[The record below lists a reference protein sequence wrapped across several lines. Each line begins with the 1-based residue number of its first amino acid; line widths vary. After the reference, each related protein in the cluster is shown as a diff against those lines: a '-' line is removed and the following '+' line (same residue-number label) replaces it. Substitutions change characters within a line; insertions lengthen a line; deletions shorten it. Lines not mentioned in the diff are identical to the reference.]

1 MQKLAMNALGDTVVA
16 HDDVLFCGGDS
27 AEAAYFVQSGRLKH
41 GGIVLKTHSWSQN
54 PAVNMKKGH
63 SVVVFSRGT
72 WYPSLPQD
80 VSLCAR

>member
-41 GGIVLKTHSWSQN
+41 GGIFFKDTLLVADPKTLQL
-54 PAVNMKKGH
+54 
-63 SVVVFSRGT
+63 T
-72 WYPSLPQD
+72 
-80 VSLCAR
+80 